1 MPMRTNAFAPC
12 GFGSRGRSTCWAP
25 SPCRS
30 RSMLEPMQPRKL
42 SWSEPPAFQRRRFR
56 DDRDGRPRSD
66 LDRATGLVAR
76 RARGG
81 ASSRPGNELRSAG
94 GGLGAHSRRH
104 ADRRRPRGR
113 ARLRRPRTWGGTGS
127 GLMAWARRARRDP
140 RGNSRVSGAGG
151 IVPVAGTVVRT
162 RHVGAGDT
170 SGSRS
175 RPPERDVSRRCP
187 LDQSGQVTVLIVGMG
202 LVLLSVA
209 GLAIDGTRA
218 FLERRALQNL
228 ADGAAL
234 AAADQLDR
242 RAFYVGGGEE
252 VRLQAG
258 SARLVAIDWLERSSR
273 PVRAEVTIDDPTVQ
287 VSVRSEVR
295 TQFLRLIGVDVLGV
309 EVMSHARPDAGSVP

>member
-1 MPMRTNAFAPC
+1 M
-12 GFGSRGRSTCWAP
+12 
-25 SPCRS
+25 
-30 RSMLEPMQPRKL
+30 
-42 SWSEPPAFQRRRFR
+42 
-56 DDRDGRPRSD
+56 
-66 LDRATGLVAR
+66 
-76 RARGG
+76 
-81 ASSRPGNELRSAG
+81 
-94 GGLGAHSRRH
+94 
-104 ADRRRPRGR
+104 
-113 ARLRRPRTWGGTGS
+113 
-127 GLMAWARRARRDP
+127 
-140 RGNSRVSGAGG
+140 
-151 IVPVAGTVVRT
+151 
-162 RHVGAGDT
+162 
-170 SGSRS
+170 
-175 RPPERDVSRRCP
+175 SRRCP

-242 RAFYVGGGEE
+242 RAFYAGGGEE